1 MFNLP
6 FIRRTAMSVT
16 ICAVAIGVLFALPSL
31 ARPDTAQAQ
40 SCGGFSVAGGS
51 NCSGYGGSY
60 GSNCG
65 LFQSS
70 CSGGYGNYGNYG
82 NYGSSCG
89 SVAAQCGGYG
99 SSGCGLFQSSCGGGY
114 GGYGGGGYG
123 GGSTCVGIQLTAGE
137 TCSNGVVN
145 CQTAGGIQQGCSTG
159 GYGPQNSA
167 ATTNQYC
174 QPNISS
180 SLCPGGYHAPVAAN
194 GVAGNLVGSNPV
206 VGQNY
211 GGGGS
216 YSGGSSVSGTGT
228 DALVACGSYGQV
240 PASSCPGS
248 SSSTTASSG
257 TAGGATNTGLA
268 FGSSQGLTIVYPSGW
283 NIIAAPQGTNF
294 GSSSGSLFTL
304 QPGDNGYESTTI
316 GAQLKSGAGYWLYSS
331 GVQATL
337 PAPQGGASA
346 TVQLPAGQWILIG
359 DPGSTVA
366 NVSGADQVLVFDPV
380 SGSYKQATQL
390 QPGQGAW
397 AMSNGGGNAT
407 ITSQ

>member
-1 MFNLP
+1 MFNLVS
-6 FIRRTAMSVT
+6 IRRTAASVS
-16 ICAVAIGVLFALPSL
+16 ICAVASALLFALPSI
-31 ARPDTAQAQ
+31 ARPDAAQAQ
-40 SCGGFSVAGGS
+40 CGGFSVAGGS
-51 NCSGYGGSY
+51 NCSGYGNYGNSY
-60 GSNCG
+60 GSSSCG

-99 SSGCGLFQSSCGGGY
+99 SGCGLFQSSCGGGY
-114 GGYGGGGYG
+114 GGYGGFGG

-137 TCSNGVVN
+137 TCSNGVIN
-145 CQTAGGIQQGCSTG
+145 CGAATGMQQSCSTA
-159 GYGPQNSA
+159 GYGPQNSS
-167 ATTNQYC
+167 ATSNPYC

-180 SLCPGGYHAPVAAN
+180 SLCPGGYHPPVAAN
-194 GVAGNLVGSNPV
+194 GIAGNLVGSNPV

-211 GGGGS
+211 GGGS
-216 YSGGSSVSGTGT
+216 YSGGSAVSGTGTGT

-240 PASSCPGS
+240 PASSCP
-248 SSSTTASSG
+248 TASAS
-257 TAGGATNTGLA
+257 TAGGATSTGLA

-294 GSSSGSLFTL
+294 GSASGSLFTL
-304 QPGDNGYESTTI
+304 QSGDNSYESTTI

-331 GVQATL
+331 GVQASL
-337 PAPQGGASA
+337 PAAPGASA
-346 TVQLPAGQWILIG
+346 TVQLPAGEWILIG

-397 AMSNGGGNAT
+397 AMSNAGGRAT